1 MFTKNTSR
9 PALATLT
16 AAAFLAFAAAPAVA
30 QNAPAAS
37 TGTTAASTAA
47 ETAALRVQVDALA
60 KQVRELSEKQ
70 AALEKAPSAAATTP
84 VSGTPAAPAA
94 TAPAPAAA
102 AASVPLASFGEN
114 GIRISS
120 ADKVFSASFGLLLQA
135 DHRAYLDDSAPSR
148 DGFLMRRIRLPFS
161 AKLWDNIR
169 FNVTPEYA
177 AGDAAGRDTKL
188 IDAWMSAE
196 ISPALSVRVGKF
208 PQGVV
213 LEAGAASRH
222 FSEASFQ
229 NFLAPDR
236 DIGLEALGTLGDGLF
251 GYRVGLVNNVENN
264 GTGTTNTRDLGDG
277 DPAFAG
283 RFTVSPFKNSGTVFS
298 ALAFSVGAKIGNQDG
313 PMTAMQ
319 TNGRQTALDWG
330 PLRASGLLT
339 QISPGIEYYG
349 VSPFSFAAE
358 LVWERRD
365 VSGANAATGAA
376 FDNAIDNLGWRVS
389 AGYVLTGETATKAGV
404 KPTSVFNPAK
414 GGWGAFEVVAR
425 VSGYRADSDIFT
437 SGVLS
442 DRTAAKGA
450 FAYGIGLN
458 WYLNSNLRVLFNV
471 EKTHFDGGRDG
482 AATRDGELY
491 FFTRVQLSF

>member
-1 MFTKNTSR
+1 MFAKGTR
-9 PALATLT
+9 QPALATLT
-16 AAAFLAFAAAPAVA
+16 AAAALLAFAAAPAVA
-30 QNAPAAS
+30 QNAQ
-37 TGTTAASTAA
+37 AA
-47 ETAALRVQVDALA
+47 EA
-60 KQVRELSEKQ
+60 
-70 AALEKAPSAAATTP
+70 
-84 VSGTPAAPAA
+84 
-94 TAPAPAAA
+94 
-102 AASVPLASFGEN
+102 VPLATFGEN
-114 GIRISS
+114 GIRIST
-120 ADKVFSASFGLLLQA
+120 ADKAFSATFGLLLQA

-148 DGFLMRRIRLPFS
+148 DGFVLRRIRLPFS
-161 AKLWDNIR
+161 AQLWDNIR

-188 IDAWMSAE
+188 IDAWVSAE
-196 ISPALSVRVGKF
+196 VASFLNVRVGKF
-208 PQGVV
+208 PQGIV

-236 DIGLEALGTLGDGLF
+236 DIGFEAFGTLGGGLF
-251 GYRVGLVNNVENN
+251 EYRAGIVNNVENN
-264 GTGTTNTRDLGDG
+264 AVGTTNTRDLGDG

-283 RFTVSPFKNSGTVFS
+283 RFTVSPFKNSGTPFS
-298 ALAFSVGAKIGNQDG
+298 ALAFSVGVKIGNQDG

-404 KPTSVFNPAK
+404 KPASVFNTQK

-450 FAYGIGLN
+450 FAYGVGLN
-458 WYLNSNLRVLFNV
+458 WYLNTNLRVLFNV
-471 EKTHFDGGRDG
+471 EKTHFDGGREST
-482 AATRDGELY
+482 AIRDGELY